1 MRYLKGSPHHEC
13 CPQEWRRTPDMT
25 GSFELDA
32 VIAKNTNPDLRS
44 RLAFYLEQENA
55 YGARTGYDGYHGYG
69 GDN

>member
-13 CPQEWRRTPDMT
+13 CPPEWRNTPDMT

-32 VIAKNTNPDLRS
+32 VIARNTNKDIPS

-55 YGARTGYDGYHGYG
+55 YSARTAYNGYHNYH
-69 GDN
+69 GDS